1 MAPGS
6 RLYGESWVRTR
17 SKWSIQMHSGPAT
30 SKLRP
35 GASSRWIDVNR
46 PHMKRPSLAVEPD
59 GSHLRGSWLRSRCPR
74 DTIPG

>member
-1 MAPGS
+1 
-6 RLYGESWVRTR
+6 
-17 SKWSIQMHSGPAT
+17 MHSGPAT